1 MRRRTVFAA
10 AAVLS
15 GVLYSSFWLEGLLPT
30 GTDPVAG
37 YASELFARDRPLR
50 PLFASTEVLAG
61 AFALVAGA
69 AGALALRHRPRSALA
84 VLCWGGLLLF
94 GAMTVVDALVF
105 PMDCAPSTDAACAR
119 AEAAGRL
126 SASHGMHEVAS
137 STAVLGG
144 LAAMAGSAG
153 AARLGLRPVLLLLAA
168 VQAAATALLLWLIAS
183 GGDVGIVQRIQISLF
198 SVWLIVLGAA
208 HDPDE

>member
-10 AAVLS
+10 AALS
-15 GVLYSSFWLEGLLPT
+15 AGVLYSSFWLEGLLPT
-30 GTDPVAG
+30 GVDPVAG

-61 AFALVAGA
+61 LSALVAGA
-69 AGALALRHRPRSALA
+69 VAASAPGRRPRTALA
-84 VLCWGGLLLF
+84 VLCWAGLLLF
-94 GAMTVVDALVF
+94 GAMTVADALVF
-105 PMDCAPSTDAACAR
+105 PMDCAPTADPACAR
-119 AEAAGRL
+119 AEAEGRL
-126 SASHGMHEVAS
+126 SASHTMHEAAS
-137 STAVLGG
+137 SAAVLGG
-144 LAAMAGSAG
+144 LAAMAGSVGAVRAG
-153 AARLGLRPVLLLLAA
+153 LGPGLLLLAA

-198 SVWLIVLGAA
+198 SVWLIVLGVA